1 MTADAGANMGKYNF
15 FFIIL
20 LLVSVSTAIAIMEII
35 FKNIYWRLKKQ
46 LSYDPAIPLLGIY
59 PKDSVTYP
67 QK

>member
-35 FKNIYWRLKKQ
+35 FKNIY
-46 LSYDPAIPLLGIY
+46 
-59 PKDSVTYP
+59 
-67 QK
+67 